1 MKKSTSHWIRLAI
14 IGMFLVLILAAIV
27 WRILDLMVLDRK
39 FLKNQ
44 GDARSV
50 RTVEIPAYRGM
61 ITDRNGVPL
70 AISTQVESVWVN
82 PKLFKPS
89 KEELKELSRII
100 NLPLKFFSKITQKHH
115 SREFIY
121 LSRQLSPA
129 VASKIR
135 ALNIK
140 GINFQQEYKRYYPQ
154 LESSAHVVGFTNIDD
169 KGIEGM
175 ELAYQDWLRGENGKR
190 RVIKDRMG
198 RVVEELQILK
208 SPRPGRDV
216 ALSIDSRIQYF
227 AYNALVN
234 TCKKFE
240 AKSGSVV
247 VLDTQTGE
255 IITLVNYPSFNP
267 NARTKY
273 SMGDFR
279 NRAIVDAFEPG
290 SVIKPFS
297 IASVLESGN
306 FKPDTIIDTR
316 PGFMVVDRR
325 LIRDVHNYG
334 IVSVTGVL
342 ENSSN
347 VGVSKMILT
356 EPPNNLL
363 SLLKRAHFGVH
374 TESDYPGESE
384 GSLIDVRQMSPFVH
398 ATLSFG
404 YGMAATALQLAKSY
418 LIFANDGNIIP
429 VSMLAGHATLNKEQV
444 VSKKTAN
451 EMLAMLEAVSLHGT
465 GRTAQV
471 QGYRVAGKTGTARIA
486 GENGYEDKRYISTF
500 IGIAPVS
507 NPKLIVAVVINE
519 PGSKGYYGATVAG
532 PLFTEVMGASLR
544 MLNIL
549 PDKAVH
555 P

>member
-1 MKKSTSHWIRLAI
+1 MKKNISHLIRLSI
-14 IGMFLVLILAAIV
+14 VSVFLVLILAAII
-27 WRILDLMVLDRK
+27 WRIFDLMVLNRK

-44 GDARSV
+44 GDARSI

-89 KEELKELSRII
+89 KEQLKALSHV
-100 NLPLKFFSKITQKHH
+100 LHVPSKFFATITKKHQH
-115 SREFIY
+115 KEFIY

-129 VASKIR
+129 IAGKVRS
-135 ALNIK
+135 LNIA

-175 ELAYQDWLRGENGKR
+175 ELAYHDWLRGENGKR
-190 RVIKDRMG
+190 RVIKDRIG
-198 RVVEELQILK
+198 RVVEELQIVK

-247 VLDTQTGE
+247 VLDAKTGE
-255 IITLVNYPSFNP
+255 IIAIVNYPSFNP

-273 SMGDFR
+273 VVGDFR

-297 IASVLESGN
+297 IASVLEAGH
-306 FKPDTIIDTR
+306 FTPDTIIDTR
-316 PGFMVVDRR
+316 PGWMVVDRR

-334 IVSVTGVL
+334 VVSVTGVL

-347 VGVSKMILT
+347 VGVSQMILT

-363 SLLKRAHFGVH
+363 SLLKKSNFGMH

-384 GSLIDVRQMSPFVH
+384 GSLIDIRQMSPFVH
-398 ATLSFG
+398 ATLGFG
-404 YGMAATALQLAKSY
+404 YGMTATALQLAKAY

-429 VSMLAGHATLNKEQV
+429 VSMLAWNAPLNKEQV
-444 VSKKTAN
+444 ISKKTAN
-451 EMLAMLEAVSLHGT
+451 EMLTMLESVSLYGT
-465 GRTAQV
+465 GRSAQV
-471 QGYRVAGKTGTARIA
+471 PGYRVAGKTGTARIA
-486 GENGYEDKRYISTF
+486 GENGYEDKRYIATF
-500 IGIAPVS
+500 VGIAPVS
-507 NPKLIVAVVINE
+507 RPKLIVVVVINE
-519 PGSKGYYGATVAG
+519 PSKQGYYGATVAG
-532 PLFTEVMGASLR
+532 PLFTDVMSASLHI
-544 MLNIL
+544 LNVL
-549 PDKAVH
+549 PDKALH
-555 P
+555 T